1 VKDFKLILEDWRRF
15 GKKIEEQEEVEAE
28 AEEEVTAEQP
38 PAEAPEEAPA
48 EAPEEAPEEAATDLP
63 PLTWKTSFSVFKGNA
78 PLAAQV
84 MNELLKGGDYFKQL
98 QIAGGEYP
106 IQLDALKNWVNSI
119 GGVNVFAKRAAFLGG
134 KIPEN
139 GLDKSKM
146 PFLPLPKDKK
156 SVAKNPEDVKDALTP
171 GGTYNVDMMEKV
183 EAPKPNTFVGM
194 DQPGAKEFMTGGHE
208 KFDNVPDD
216 DVIQITMGGEISP
229 ASAAVPTQ
237 TNILFPKGLGMAISG
252 DGGKPIVGGDLGA
265 YASLKDELLD
275 GHHRW
280 AATMLNDP
288 SASIGTMAKIDLEKL
303 GTYETLEYLTAIGN
317 ALGNKTKIKEGR
329 IRRKTKVSEARM
341 RKRVRKMLRSKTK
354 VSEVQIRETVRKMFT
369 GE

>member
-1 VKDFKLILEDWRRF
+1 MKDFKLILEDWRRF
-15 GKKIEEQEEVEAE
+15 GTKIEEQEEIEAS

-38 PAEAPEEAPA
+38 PA
-48 EAPEEAPEEAATDLP
+48 EAPEEAATDLP

-98 QIAGGEYP
+98 QTAGGEYP

-134 KIPEN
+134 KIPEK

-146 PFLPLPKDKK
+146 PFLPLPKDEK

-171 GGTYNVDMMEKV
+171 GGKYNVDMMEKV

-194 DQPGAKEFMTGGHE
+194 DKSGAKEFMTGGHE
-208 KFDNVPDD
+208 KFDNDATD

-229 ASAAVPTQ
+229 ASAAIPTQ

-265 YASLKDELLD
+265 YASLNNELLD

-329 IRRKTKVSEARM
+329 ARKKAKVAEVRIRKAVRKLLRFPKKTKI
-341 RKRVRKMLRSKTK
+341 
-354 VSEVQIRETVRKMFT
+354 SEVQIRKTIRKMLRKSN
-369 GE
+369 EKVRS